1 MIQSEPTTFTREEVL
16 IRLFR
21 KKRIAEELLVTATQK
36 AGEGSSYYTV
46 KKKEL
51 ELEIAFLN
59 ALINFS
65 SLK

>member
-1 MIQSEPTTFTREEVL
+1 MSTFTREEVL
-16 IRLFR
+16 IRLMR
-21 KKRIAEELLVTATQK
+21 SKKAAEQQLVTARQR

-51 ELEIAFLN
+51 ELEIDFLN